1 MQKDSLSS
9 GNLDFKNITNIKA
22 KNEGE
27 VLKI

>member
-9 GNLDFKNITNIKA
+9 GNLDLKNITNIKA
-22 KNEGE
+22 KNKGE